1 MNKRIEIEPVKAEN
15 RKPLLLAFIPAIIT
29 FIIYLP
35 ALKNGFAGV
44 WDDQFYIID
53 NPYIREI
60 SSRFFTWA
68 FTNPY
73 YGNWHPLT
81 TIVNAVEFHFFG
93 IEPFGY
99 HLVNNFLHSIDTFLV
114 FLLAYKLISLGSNK
128 GRGALIGALVAAML
142 FGLHPVH
149 VESVAWVSELKDA
162 LCALFY
168 LLAILS
174 YLKYASQGQRTFYF
188 LTIASFMLALI
199 SKPMAVSLPLVLLI
213 LDFYPLKR
221 LDLKSLIEKVPFFF
235 LSAVSSALTVWAQRS
250 GESIVALETHTA
262 MERVSTTV
270 NGYAFY
276 IYKLLLPANLSPFY
290 PFPAGEG
297 LLNPTF
303 MASFLIFI
311 FITILSIALLK
322 RSRIYLASWLFFVV
336 TLLPVIGIVQ
346 VGGQAAA
353 DRYMYI
359 PSLAPFVLIGSWAG
373 CAFEA
378 EGKKIRVSFSVAAV
392 AVLSILSILTFRQI
406 YFWKGP
412 VELWS
417 RAIEVY
423 PENVPIAF
431 FHRGIAYRE
440 AGRYAEAA
448 SDFTQVIKVL
458 PRMPEA
464 YYNRALAN
472 TEMKDNRAAIDDLT
486 IAIAMNPAYTDAY
499 NNRGAA
505 YFRLGAYEQAIEDFK
520 AAIRIDP
527 QYSTAYQN
535 LGLVY
540 SKMGNTG
547 EGAYYLERGREVG
560 ENSR

>member
-1 MNKRIEIEPVKAEN
+1 MDEPVKAEN
-15 RKPLLLAFIPAIIT
+15 RKTLFLALIPALIT

-53 NPYIREI
+53 NPHIREI

-68 FTNPY
+68 FLSAY

-93 IEPFGY
+93 LEPFGY
-99 HLVNNFLHSIDTFLV
+99 HLVNNLLHSIDTFLV
-114 FLLAYKLISLGSNK
+114 FLLGYRLITLASSK
-128 GRGALIGALVAAML
+128 GRGPLIGAFVASLL
-142 FGLHPVH
+142 FGLHPLH
-149 VESVAWVSELKDA
+149 VESVAWVSELKDV

-174 YLKYASQGQRTFYF
+174 YLKYASQEAGAFYF
-188 LTIASFMLALI
+188 LTIASFILALF
-199 SKPMAVSLPLVLLI
+199 SKPMAVSLPPVLLI
-213 LDFYPLKR
+213 LDLYPLKR
-221 LDLKSLIEKVPFFF
+221 LSLKSLIEKAPLFF
-235 LSAVSSALTVWAQRS
+235 LSAVSSALTVRAQGS
-250 GESIVALETHTA
+250 GESIVALEAHTII
-262 MERVSTTV
+262 ERVSTAV

-276 IYKLLLPANLSPFY
+276 IYKLALPANLSPFY
-290 PFPAGEG
+290 PLPAGEG
-297 LLNPTF
+297 LLNPVF
-303 MASFLIFI
+303 MASFLIFV
-311 FITILSIALLK
+311 FITVLSIALLK
-322 RSRIYLASWLFFVV
+322 RSKAFLASWLFFVV

-359 PSLAPFVLIGSWAG
+359 PSLAPFVLMGSWAG
-373 CAFEA
+373 DAFEA
-378 EGKKIRVSFSVAAV
+378 WNGRIRVLPAIVAV
-392 AVLSILSILTFRQI
+392 AVLSILSFLTFRQTS
-406 YFWKGP
+406 FWKGP
-412 VELWS
+412 IELWS

-423 PENVPIAF
+423 SERVPIAYY
-431 FHRGIAYRE
+431 HRGIAYRE
-440 AGRYAEAA
+440 TGRYNEAA
-448 SDFTQVIKVL
+448 ADFGHVIDVL

-472 TEMKDNRAAIDDLT
+472 SEMKDHKAAIDDLT
-486 IAIAMNPAYTDAY
+486 RAIVLNPDYTDAY

-520 AAIRIDP
+520 TVIQIDP

-540 SKMGNTG
+540 SKMGNAG
-547 EGAYYLERGREVG
+547 EGAYYMERGREV
-560 ENSR
+560 ENR

>member
-1 MNKRIEIEPVKAEN
+1 MDEHVKAEN
-15 RKPLLLAFIPAIIT
+15 RKTLLIALIPAIIT

-35 ALKNGFAGV
+35 ALKNGFVGL
-44 WDDQFYIID
+44 WDDQFYITD
-53 NPYIREI
+53 NPYIREL
-60 SSRFFTWA
+60 SPRFFTWV

-81 TIVNAVEFHFFG
+81 TIVNAVEFRLFG
-93 IEPFGY
+93 LEPFGY
-99 HLVNNFLHSIDTFLV
+99 HLVNNFLHALDTFLV
-114 FLLAYKLISLGSNK
+114 FLLGYRLFSLA
-128 GRGALIGALVAAML
+128 GRRGMGPLAGAFVAAML

-149 VESVAWVSELKDA
+149 VESIAWVSELKDA

-174 YLKYASQGQRTFYF
+174 YLKYASQGQRAYYF
-188 LTIASFMLALI
+188 LTIASFILALL

-221 LDLKSLIEKVPFFF
+221 LSLKSLIEKAPMFF
-235 LSAVSSALTVWAQRS
+235 LSAVSSALTVWAQRG
-250 GESIVALETHTA
+250 GESIVTLDTQTA
-262 MERVSTTV
+262 VERVSTVV

-276 IYKLLLPANLSPFY
+276 IYKLALPVNLSPFY
-290 PFPAGEG
+290 PLPAVEG
-297 LLNPTF
+297 LLNPVF
-303 MASFLIFI
+303 MASLSIFI
-311 FITILSIALLK
+311 LITILSIALLK

-359 PSLAPFVLIGSWAG
+359 PGLAAFVLLGAWAG
-373 CAFEA
+373 YVFEA

-417 RAIEVY
+417 RAIKVY
-423 PENVPIAF
+423 SEKVPIAF

-440 AGRYAEAA
+440 TGRYPEAA
-448 SDFTQVIKVL
+448 SDFTQVIKAL

-472 TEMKDNRAAIDDLT
+472 SEMKDNRAAIDDLT
-486 IAIAMNPAYTDAY
+486 IAIVLNPNYTAAY

-505 YFRLGAYEQAIEDFK
+505 YFRLGAYAEAIEDFK

-527 QYSTAYQN
+527 GYSTAYQN

-540 SKMGNTG
+540 SKMGNAG
-547 EGAYYLERGREVG
+547 EGAYYMERWRGIK
-560 ENSR
+560 